1 MSTAI
6 NFCEVSGPDAGAL
19 RSFYGGVLGLDVQAP
34 DETGYAMV
42 PPRDGTLG
50 GGIWDASSA
59 WPEAETTYAVFYVEV
74 EDVAAAVAAAE
85 AAGAKVVIGRR
96 EHGPTISAHL
106 LDPAG
111 NRIGVYQ
118 IAQAPAG

>member
-1 MSTAI
+1 MPTAI
-6 NFCEVSGPDAGAL
+6 NFCEISGPDAGAL
-19 RSFYGGVLGLDVQAP
+19 RRFYG
-34 DETGYAMV
+34 
-42 PPRDGTLG
+42 DGTLG

-59 WPEAETTYAVFYVEV
+59 WSEADTTYAVFYVEV
-74 EDVAAAVAAAE
+74 DDVGASVAAAE

-111 NRIGVYQ
+111 NRVGVYQ
-118 IAQAPAG
+118 MANARTD